1 MIRFRLDL
9 ARTRRVCPAR
19 DRHLASLLRISTIEG
34 FPLHR
39 AHLTLILLLTAALV
53 AGWSAVAGA
62 QPSDLEAKRA
72 EVAQIQSELA
82 AIDAQVEDASNAFNG
97 AQHRLSEIEKR
108 IRENQRATN
117 ENTRVLA
124 ESRIALAERLRYLYR
139 TPEPT
144 LAEVLLDSGSLND
157 VVERVQLLDRAGR
170 NDGEI
175 VRNIR
180 EARVRLAE
188 AAKELKQDRARTEE
202 ELEQAKAERNRV
214 TALLAQRQA
223 VLDRAQGELG
233 RLLEQE
239 RARERREA
247 AARAAA
253 ARRLDPGGIDPGPA
267 ESSQTPSASNEP
279 VASPPPSSGTNAAA
293 ASAALQFLGVPYRWG
308 GADPSGFD
316 CSGLCSYV
324 YGQLGKDVPHYTG
337 AIWAKF
343 PKVSRGDLQP
353 GDMVFFRGLGH
364 VGIYIGGGNYVH
376 APSTGDVVKV
386 SAVSDRSDYYGA
398 VRP

>member
-1 MIRFRLDL
+1 VF
-9 ARTRRVCPAR
+9 
-19 DRHLASLLRISTIEG
+19 SLLRARI
-34 FPLHR
+34 
-39 AHLTLILLLTAALV
+39 TLIWMLAAALLGV
-53 AGWSAVAGA
+53 MAAGAGA
-62 QPSDLEAKRA
+62 QTGDLAAKRA
-72 EVAQIQSELA
+72 EVAQIQAELA

-97 AQHRLSEIEKR
+97 AQYRLGEIEKR

-124 ESRIALAERLRYLYR
+124 ESRVALTERLQDLYR
-139 TPEPT
+139 TPEPSF
-144 LAEVLLDSGSLND
+144 AEVLLESGSLND
-157 VVERVQLLDRAGR
+157 VVERVQLLDRAGA
-170 NDGEI
+170 NDGAI
-175 VRNIR
+175 VKNIR
-180 EARVRLAE
+180 QARVRLAE
-188 AAKELKQDRARTEE
+188 TAKQLKRDRAQTEKELAEAE
-202 ELEQAKAERNRV
+202 AERARV
-214 TALLAQRQA
+214 TALLSRRQA

-233 RLLEQE
+233 RLLAAQQ
-239 RARERREA
+239 ARERREA

-253 ARRLDPGGIDPGPA
+253 ARRLSPGGIEPNGGG
-267 ESSQTPSASNEP
+267 SQTSSASNEP
-279 VASPPPSSGTNAAA
+279 IASPPPSSGTNAAA

-343 PKVSRGDLQP
+343 PKVARGDLQP

-386 SAVSDRSDYYGA
+386 SPVSDRSDYVGA